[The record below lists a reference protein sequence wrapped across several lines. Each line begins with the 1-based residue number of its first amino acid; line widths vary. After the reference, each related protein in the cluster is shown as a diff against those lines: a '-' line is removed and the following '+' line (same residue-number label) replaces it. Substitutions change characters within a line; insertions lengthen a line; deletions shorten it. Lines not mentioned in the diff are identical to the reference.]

1 MQDRLIR
8 LIIVWLPFAAV
19 TAVIAA
25 EIAALPV
32 LPARVVIH
40 WSVAGEPD
48 GWGPAWGTIGVT
60 AAIGYGTTAL
70 FAAFALFDLRS
81 VNERPRPRFVAAM
94 TWFIVGSA
102 VPLLGATLIR
112 QIWRPDAPAGT
123 MMLAALA
130 TGVSF
135 ASLASTLLP
144 SPLRERAAPEGED
157 LRQWNATTVAGRY
170 GFQRTITAG
179 LVGALAVATH
189 ALAMLEQPAW
199 IVAASL
205 LIVHA
210 AAGPA
215 ALVVQVRIDARGLL
229 VRSPIGIPRVSI
241 PLHDIADAGVI
252 EVDPA
257 VEIGKTGWNARS
269 AGPQAGVAIRSGEGI
284 RIRRAD
290 GSRFVVATDDAA
302 AGLVVLRAQL
312 AADRAAR
319 AHAEQAAAR
328 MTPSH
333 PPTERIRP

>member
-1 MQDRLIR
+1 MKSQARLIR
-8 LIIVWLPFAAV
+8 LIIVWLPMAAV
-19 TAVIAA
+19 TAVVVA
-25 EIAALPV
+25 EIVALPF

-60 AAIGYGTTAL
+60 AAIGYGSTAL
-70 FAAFALFDLRS
+70 FAAVGLFDLRS
-81 VNERPRPRFVAAM
+81 VNDRPRPRFVAAT
-94 TWFIVGSA
+94 TWFVVGSC
-102 VPLLGATLIR
+102 VLVLGATFIG
-112 QIWRPDAPAGT
+112 QIGKPEAPAGT
-123 MMLAALA
+123 AMLVAIA
-130 TGVSF
+130 TGASF

-144 SPLRERAAPEGED
+144 SSRRDRSDPEGDD
-157 LRQWNATTVAGRY
+157 LRQWSATTAAGRY
-170 GFQRTITAG
+170 GLQGAITAG
-179 LVGALAVATH
+179 LVAALTIAAH

-199 IVAASL
+199 IVAATL

-210 AAGPA
+210 AAAPA
-215 ALVVQVRIDARGLL
+215 ALVVQVRIDARGVL

-241 PLHDIADAGVI
+241 PLTDIADADLI

-269 AGPQAGVAIRSGEGI
+269 VGPQAGVAIRAGEGI

-312 AADRAAR
+312 AAERT
-319 AHAEQAAAR
+319 AHVS
-328 MTPSH
+328 TG
-333 PPTERIRP
+333 PTERTRP